1 MPSSFHYSKSISNS
15 IVITILASYQLV
27 VSAAMEF
34 VREPP
39 VVSLAAPHN
48 SGRHT
53 YFAADIYTPR
63 LHYDEIFQA
72 KEWYAN
78 VQTQFE
84 ATLAKARC
92 NVEWV
97 GIFMDAEGCWLL
109 AIHKTDDT
117 LNNMKKALRPVLLI
131 LPMGQKTAVEN
142 SIRALDEL
150 DADRIAAWVRL
161 EDLRPKV
168 RPTPERPPIT
178 VAEFLE
184 SWDGYDREANEEE
197 EVAEAT
203 VGIIM
208 LSGPISMDEYT
219 LSINGSRAGWT
230 EWKARAQEAATI
242 VAASAGLPPDSS
254 RDLHY
259 DRCRSAGRR
268 HLLLVRRFRG
278 EKTLANVM
286 GFAAKMAA
294 EGSIPGPVGARC
306 RKTEFIQRCVD
317 ALKYLNPD
325 AETDITKLNTL
336 DRYAVQV
343 ALGERDELYQG
354 CMNEECLGQDTTW
367 KVTDLSL
374 PGESPMP
381 YSKCTRCGN
390 PKAYGRKYTDKD
402 MPHGIMFSERLM
414 RAERAVLARG
424 MMG

>member
-1 MPSSFHYSKSISNS
+1 
-15 IVITILASYQLV
+15 
-27 VSAAMEF
+27 MEF

-39 VVSLAAPHN
+39 VVSLAAPH
-48 SGRHT
+48 SSSRYT
-53 YFAADIYTPR
+53 YFAADIYSPR
-63 LHYDEIFQA
+63 LHYDEIFKA

-84 ATLAKARC
+84 TMLAKARC
-92 NVEWV
+92 KVEWV

-109 AIHKTDDT
+109 AIHKTDET
-117 LNNMKKALRPVLLI
+117 LNNMKKALHPILRI
-131 LPMGQKTAVEN
+131 LPKEQLTAVEN

-168 RPTPERPPIT
+168 RPTPEPPP
-178 VAEFLE
+178 VGHVLSLAEFLG

-197 EVAEAT
+197 EVAEPTAS
-203 VGIIM
+203 IIM
-208 LSGPISMDEYT
+208 LSGPISMGEDT
-219 LSINGSRAGWT
+219 LGINGSRAVWT
-230 EWKARAQEAATI
+230 EWKARAQAEATI
-242 VAASAGLPPDSS
+242 VAASAGLPPECS

-278 EKTLANVM
+278 EKTLANVV

-294 EGSIPGPVGARC
+294 EGSFPVPDGARC
-306 RKTEFIQRCVD
+306 RKSEFIQRCVD

-325 AETDITKLNTL
+325 GETDIKKLNIL

-354 CMNEECLGQDTTW
+354 CMNEECMEKDTTW
-367 KVTDLSL
+367 KVTDLSF

-381 YSKCTRCGN
+381 CSRCTRCGN
-390 PKAYGRKYTDKD
+390 PKAYGRKFSDKD
-402 MPHGIMFSERLM
+402 MRYGIMLPESFW
-414 RAERAVLARG
+414 RAERARQSLGLYGRDG
-424 MMG
+424 LLYKES